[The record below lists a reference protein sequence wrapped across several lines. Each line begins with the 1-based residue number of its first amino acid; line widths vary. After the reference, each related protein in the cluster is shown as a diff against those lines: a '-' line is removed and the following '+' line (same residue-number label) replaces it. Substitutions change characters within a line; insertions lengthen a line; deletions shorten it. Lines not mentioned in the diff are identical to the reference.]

1 MSLPL
6 FVEQH
11 NLNDEITQ
19 AILREQTLIELFQMM
34 VIEGFSIKKTFGV
47 DIIRDFQERIAEDQY
62 MDSRECVKLRNL
74 RGTAAEAFFVAILDR
89 YTGLTRHSGDFMTYK
104 NQRIMY
110 ELELTWYKQI
120 FEPPVCIQEE
130 QPLRQILWYFV
141 DRYYMLGG
149 SNYDLKELF
158 NERIDDLFH
167 EPQSIQTYVHPVM
180 PVLETVATNRTRE
193 EMLRRRA
200 ERRGIAIIEPR
211 DPPGKHDNVCQT
223 HRDRFDES
231 NTLPRYS
238 RFNQRLPRS
247 EKEFEL
253 CRPSIST
260 RIFPYAELF
269 AWDTTSGR
277 QYRETPD
284 AAKYF
289 LKHLTPLSNA
299 QRIILLVKLEDRW
312 KKQQRSK

>member
-19 AILREQTLIELFQMM
+19 AILREQTLIELFRLM
-34 VIEGFSIKKTFGV
+34 VVEGFSIKNTFGI
-47 DIIRDFQERIAEDQY
+47 DIVRDFQDRIAID
-62 MDSRECVKLRNL
+62 RNL
-74 RGTAAEAFFVAILDR
+74 RGTTEAHFVSILDR
-89 YTGLTRHSGDFMTYK
+89 YTGLTQYRGDFMAYK

-110 ELELTWYKQI
+110 ELELKWYNQI
-120 FEPPVCIQEE
+120 FEPPVRIQEQ

-141 DRYYMLGG
+141 DRYYVLGG

-158 NERIDDLFH
+158 TEPIDDLFH

-180 PVLETVATNRTRE
+180 PILETVATNRTRE

-200 ERRGIAIIEPR
+200 ERKGIALFEPR
-211 DPPGKHDNVCQT
+211 DSPSEHDNVCQL
-223 HRDRFDES
+223 HRDRFDDS
-231 NTLPRYS
+231 KILPRYS

-247 EKEFEL
+247 EQEFEL

-269 AWDTTSGR
+269 AWDTTSGK

-299 QRIILLVKLEDRW
+299 QRILLLIKLEDRW
-312 KKQQRSK
+312 KQRNLNN

>member
-19 AILREQTLIELFQMM
+19 AILREQTLIELFRMM
-34 VIEGFSIKKTFGV
+34 VVEGFSIKNTFGI
-47 DIIRDFQERIAEDQY
+47 DIICDFQTRFADDQY
-62 MDSRECVKLRNL
+62 LHKLRNL
-74 RGTAAEAFFVAILDR
+74 RGIAAEAYFVANLDR
-89 YTGLTRHSGDFMTYK
+89 FTGLTRYRGDFDAYK
-104 NQRIMY
+104 TQRIMY
-110 ELELTWYKQI
+110 ELELKWYNQI
-120 FEPPVCIQEE
+120 FEPPVRIQEE

-141 DRYYMLGG
+141 DRYYVLGG

-158 NERIDDLFH
+158 TEPIDDLFH
-167 EPQSIQTYVHPVM
+167 EPQSIQTYIHPVM

-200 ERRGIAIIEPR
+200 ERKGIAVLELR
-211 DPPGKHDNVCQT
+211 DSPDKYDTVCQM
-223 HRDRFDES
+223 HRDRFDDSE
-231 NTLPRYS
+231 TLSRYS

-277 QYRETPD
+277 QYRETHD
-284 AAKYF
+284 AANYF
-289 LKHLTPLSNA
+289 LKHLTPFSNA
-299 QRIILLVKLEDRW
+299 QRIFLLVKLEDRW
-312 KKQQRSK
+312 KTKQSK